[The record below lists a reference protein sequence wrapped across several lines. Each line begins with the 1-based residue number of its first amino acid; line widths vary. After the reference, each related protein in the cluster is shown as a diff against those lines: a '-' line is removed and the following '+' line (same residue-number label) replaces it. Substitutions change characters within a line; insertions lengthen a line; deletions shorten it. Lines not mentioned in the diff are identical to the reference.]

1 MLQTQAT
8 VENPIRCWMVPQ
20 REWVDVTWTPPG
32 EKWPKERIEKTR
44 LPSYMLK
51 HYDNPDEDLKFNFRY
66 FLELSFNLY
75 LTGRSPVETQDAR
88 ICYLSAWLA
97 NHDPHSDDA

>member
-1 MLQTQAT
+1 MQQTQAT
-8 VENPIRCWMVPQ
+8 IENPIRCWMVPQ

-32 EKWPKERIEKTR
+32 EEWPKERIEKTR

-75 LTGRSPVETQDAR
+75 LTWRSPVETQDAR

-97 NHDPHSDDA
+97 IHDPHPDDA